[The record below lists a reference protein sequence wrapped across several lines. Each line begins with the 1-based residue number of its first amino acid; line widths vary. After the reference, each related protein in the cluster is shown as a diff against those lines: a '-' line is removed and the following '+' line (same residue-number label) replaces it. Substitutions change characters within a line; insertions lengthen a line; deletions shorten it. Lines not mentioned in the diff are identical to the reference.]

1 MEKFRVNLKNKLD
14 KYIKINGITYAYFK
28 DKGVGDLHSA
38 SQRGSTKLKVLF
50 KVSRILNIDI
60 RNLLMF
66 GDYTYEFENSF
77 DNFEEFLIF
86 LGKRLKQFRI
96 NKKLRALDVAEKF
109 GNIHIKNIYTMES
122 SKSNISLKKFYEYL
136 DILDVTP
143 DEFFLKGENFSVK
156 DKKSEYRNISVSD
169 FYDRVFKLQD
179 IQNVPW
185 DNTINI
191 NFKSFPTIF
200 TFLKMCQNLK
210 IYPKDFFDYNN
221 EFLNKD
227 YTLFDLEKT
236 FSWIKNK
243 INVKIVNKIK
253 YIKLDSVFYFCDE
266 ESIDI
271 LDFFDES
278 TLVGNIDQLATKI
291 TIKNTNVRSM

>member
-14 KYIKINGITYAYFK
+14 KYIKVNGVTYTYFK
-28 DKGVGDLHSA
+28 DKGVGDLHKTSR
-38 SQRGSTKLKVLF
+38 RGSTNFKVLF
-50 KVSRILNIDI
+50 DTSKILNIDI

-66 GDYTYEFENSF
+66 DDDTYIFENSF
-77 DNFEEFLIF
+77 DNFEDFFIF
-86 LGKRLKQFRI
+86 LTKRLKRFRFDK
-96 NKKLRALDVAEKF
+96 NLRALDIAKKL
-109 GNIHIKNIYTMES
+109 GNINIDNIYKIES
-122 SKSNISLKKFYEYL
+122 SNGNVSFKRFYEYL
-136 DILDVTP
+136 DALEVTP

-156 DKKSEYRNISVSD
+156 DKKSEYRNITVSD

-271 LDFFDES
+271 LDFLDES

-291 TIKNTNVRSM
+291 TI

>member
-14 KYIKINGITYAYFK
+14 KYIKVNGITYEYFNK
-28 DKGVGDLHSA
+28 SHDLGSLDNV
-38 SQRGSTKLKVLF
+38 RRNGSTNIKTLF
-50 KVSRILNIDI
+50 KTSKFLNIDI
-60 RNLLMF
+60 RNFLIF
-66 GDYTYEFENSF
+66 DDNTYLFENSF
-77 DNFEEFLIF
+77 DTLEDFLIF
-86 LGKRLKQFRI
+86 LGRKFKDLRLDRKMKVLDIADKVNVNIDTISILENARRCVSL
-96 NKKLRALDVAEKF
+96 KVLYRYLDVLE
-109 GNIHIKNIYTMES
+109 I
-122 SKSNISLKKFYEYL
+122 
-136 DILDVTP
+136 TP

-271 LDFFDES
+271 LDFLDES
-278 TLVGNIDQLATKI
+278 TLVGNIDQLATK
-291 TIKNTNVRSM
+291 